1 MNTRIFFLILFFGVA
16 LFACQSQGDSKPNV
30 TVQTQTVVGDSAY
43 TMADLAVEGMMCA
56 HACGGKIQQELRKI
70 PGVNQTQLDFIEER
84 KVNVVHVQ
92 FDPSITDE
100 QKMIAVVNSI
110 VDGKYTVTG
119 AQRITTVTQ

>member
-16 LFACQSQGDSKPNV
+16 LFACQSQGDGKPNV